1 MANNFVHYGNRI
13 TLGSEGGSGISD
25 IAQKKPYEES
35 DYGGLAVIN
44 GPVQL
49 GYAPLSNPPLGVLDI
64 GPTVSTSGPTALS
77 AVHIKHPSKGIKLDS
92 DDIGVEIDAAKTNTI
107 KAGTLNEY
115 TAPDNTFVG
124 DVNVTSGNFKN
135 SNLVSCTGSSCSWA
149 GSSINTQ
156 GWKGFD
162 IKHPNKKG
170 HRLRHICV
178 EGPEAAVYVRG
189 TLKNSNIIELPEY
202 WKGLIDP
209 ESISITLTPIGSY
222 QELYIKNIEWGQK
235 VTVMNSTSGSIHCFY
250 SIWASRIDGE
260 PLVVEYEGEDPSS
273 YPGNSEQF
281 SISGYDYGRGVDNS

>member
-1 MANNFVHYGNRI
+1 MAHVYHTAATRLTVGSQTAAGI
-13 TLGSEGGSGISD
+13 TNP
-25 IAQKKPYEES
+25 QKLPYES
-35 DYGGLAVIN
+35 SVFGGLSILN
-44 GPVQL
+44 GPVQI
-49 GYAPLSNPPLGVLDI
+49 GVAPLLPVPKGVLDV
-64 GPTVSTSGPTALS
+64 GPTVPTSGPMALS
-77 AVHIKHPSKGIKLDS
+77 AINVTHPVKGIQVTS
-92 DDIGVEIDAAKTNTI
+92 TAIGIEITAAGLNRITAPENFFI
-107 KAGTLNEY
+107 GNVNISGGTLR
-115 TAPDNTFVG
+115 
-124 DVNVTSGNFKN
+124 N
-135 SNLVSCTGSSCSWA
+135 SPLLSCTGTSCAWS
-149 GSSINTQ
+149 GSTINTQ

-162 IKHPNKKG
+162 IQHPNKKG
-170 HRLRHICV
+170 HRLRHVCV

-189 TLKNSNIIELPEY
+189 TLKDSNFIQLPEY
-202 WKGLIDP
+202 WKGLVDP

>member
-1 MANNFVHYGNRI
+1 MAHVYHTAATRLTVGSQTAAGI
-13 TLGSEGGSGISD
+13 TNP
-25 IAQKKPYEES
+25 QKLPYES
-35 DYGGLAVIN
+35 SVFGGLSILN
-44 GPVQL
+44 GPVQI
-49 GYAPLSNPPLGVLDI
+49 GVAPVLPVPKGVLDV
-64 GPTVSTSGPTALS
+64 GPTVPTSGPIALS
-77 AVHIKHPSKGIKLDS
+77 AINVTHPVKGIQVTS
-92 DDIGVEIDAAKTNTI
+92 TAIGIEITAAGLNRITAPENFFIGNVNITG
-107 KAGTLNEY
+107 GTLR
-115 TAPDNTFVG
+115 
-124 DVNVTSGNFKN
+124 N
-135 SNLVSCTGSSCSWA
+135 SPLLSCTGSSCSWT
-149 GSSINTQ
+149 GSTINRQ

>member
-1 MANNFVHYGNRI
+1 MK
-13 TLGSEGGSGISD
+13 L
-25 IAQKKPYEES
+25 PYEKS
-35 DYGGLAVIN
+35 PLGGLSILN
-44 GPVQL
+44 GPVQI
-49 GYAPLSNPPLGVLDI
+49 GVAPLSPVPKGVLDV
-64 GPTVSTSGPTALS
+64 GPSVPTSGPVAL
-77 AVHIKHPSKGIKLDS
+77 AAINVTHPVKGIQITS
-92 DDIGVEIDAAKTNTI
+92 TAIGLEINAAGLNRITAPENYFIGNVNITG
-107 KAGTLNEY
+107 GTLR
-115 TAPDNTFVG
+115 
-124 DVNVTSGNFKN
+124 N
-135 SNLVSCTGSSCSWA
+135 SPLLSCTGSSCSWT
-149 GSSINTQ
+149 GSTINRQ

-162 IKHPNKKG
+162 IQHPNKKG
-170 HRLRHICV
+170 HRLRHVCV

-202 WKGLIDP
+202 WKGLVDP

-273 YPGNSEQF
+273 YPGSSEQF

>member
-1 MANNFVHYGNRI
+1 MAHVYHTAATRLTVGSQTAAGI
-13 TLGSEGGSGISD
+13 TNP
-25 IAQKKPYEES
+25 QKLPYETS
-35 DYGGLAVIN
+35 VFGGLSILN
-44 GPVQL
+44 GPVQI
-49 GYAPLSNPPLGVLDI
+49 GVAPLTPVPKGVLDI
-64 GPTVSTSGPTALS
+64 GPSVPTSGPVAL
-77 AVHIKHPSKGIKLDS
+77 AAINVTHPVKGIQITS
-92 DDIGVEIDAAKTNTI
+92 TAIGLEINAAGLNRITAPENFFIGNVNITG
-107 KAGTLNEY
+107 GTLR
-115 TAPDNTFVG
+115 
-124 DVNVTSGNFKN
+124 N
-135 SNLVSCTGSSCSWA
+135 SPLLSCTGSRCSWT
-149 GSSINTQ
+149 GSTINRQ

>member
-1 MANNFVHYGNRI
+1 MAHNFVSSGNRL
-13 TLGSEGGSGISD
+13 TVGSQTAAGI
-25 IAQKKPYEES
+25 ANPQKLPYES
-35 DYGGLAVIN
+35 SAFGGLSILN
-44 GPVQL
+44 GPVQI
-49 GYAPLSNPPLGVLDI
+49 GVAPLLPVPKGVLDV
-64 GPTVSTSGPTALS
+64 GPSVPTSGPIALS
-77 AVHIKHPSKGIKLDS
+77 AINVTHPVKGIQVTS
-92 DDIGVEIDAAKTNTI
+92 TAIGIEITAAGLNRITAPENFFIGNVNITG
-107 KAGTLNEY
+107 GTLR
-115 TAPDNTFVG
+115 
-124 DVNVTSGNFKN
+124 N
-135 SNLVSCTGSSCSWA
+135 SPLLSCTGSSCSWT
-149 GSSINTQ
+149 GSTINRQ

-202 WKGLIDP
+202 WKGLVDP

>member
-1 MANNFVHYGNRI
+1 MAHVFSTSASRLTVGSQTAAGI
-13 TLGSEGGSGISD
+13 TNP
-25 IAQKKPYEES
+25 QKLPYEKS
-35 DYGGLAVIN
+35 LFGGLSILN
-44 GPVQL
+44 GPVQI
-49 GYAPLSNPPLGVLDI
+49 GVAPLLPVPKGVLDV
-64 GPTVSTSGPTALS
+64 GPTVPTSGPVALS
-77 AVHIKHPSKGIKLDS
+77 AINVTHPVKGIQVTS
-92 DDIGVEIDAAKTNTI
+92 TAIGIEIVAAGLNRITAPENFFIGNVNITG
-107 KAGTLNEY
+107 GTLR
-115 TAPDNTFVG
+115 
-124 DVNVTSGNFKN
+124 N
-135 SNLVSCTGSSCSWA
+135 SPLLSCTGSSCSWT
-149 GSSINTQ
+149 GSTINRQ

-170 HRLRHICV
+170 HRLRHVCV

>member
-1 MANNFVHYGNRI
+1 MAHIFKTFANRL
-13 TLGSEGGSGISD
+13 TVGSQTAAGIVNP
-25 IAQKKPYEES
+25 QKLPYES
-35 DYGGLAVIN
+35 SVFGGLSILN
-44 GPVQL
+44 GPVQI
-49 GYAPLSNPPLGVLDI
+49 GVAPVLPVPKGVLDV
-64 GPTVSTSGPTALS
+64 GTSVPTSGPVALS
-77 AVHIKHPSKGIKLDS
+77 AINVTHPVKGIQVTS
-92 DDIGVEIDAAKTNTI
+92 TAIGIEITAAGLNRITAPENFFIGNVNITG
-107 KAGTLNEY
+107 GTLR
-115 TAPDNTFVG
+115 
-124 DVNVTSGNFKN
+124 N
-135 SNLVSCTGSSCSWA
+135 SPLLSCTGSSCSWT
-149 GSSINTQ
+149 GSTINRQ

-170 HRLRHICV
+170 HRLRHVCV

>member
-1 MANNFVHYGNRI
+1 MAHVFSTSGSRLTIGSQTAAGI
-13 TLGSEGGSGISD
+13 TNV
-25 IAQKKPYEES
+25 QKLPYEAS
-35 DYGGLAVIN
+35 VFGGLSILN
-44 GPVQL
+44 GPVQI
-49 GYAPLSNPPLGVLDI
+49 GVAPLSPVPKGVLDI
-64 GPTVSTSGPTALS
+64 GPSVPTSGPSAL
-77 AVHIKHPSKGIKLDS
+77 AAINVTHPVKGIQITS
-92 DDIGVEIDAAKTNTI
+92 TAIGLEINAAGLNRITAPENYFIGNVNITG
-107 KAGTLNEY
+107 GTLR
-115 TAPDNTFVG
+115 
-124 DVNVTSGNFKN
+124 N
-135 SNLVSCTGSSCSWA
+135 SPLLSCTGSSCSWT
-149 GSSINTQ
+149 GSTINRQ

-170 HRLRHICV
+170 HRLRHVCV

-202 WKGLIDP
+202 WKGLVDP

>member
-1 MANNFVHYGNRI
+1 MAHIFKTFANRL
-13 TLGSEGGSGISD
+13 TVGSQTAAGI
-25 IAQKKPYEES
+25 ANPQKLPYEKS
-35 DYGGLAVIN
+35 PFGGLSILN
-44 GPVQL
+44 GPVQI
-49 GYAPLSNPPLGVLDI
+49 GVAPLTPVPKGVLDI
-64 GPTVSTSGPTALS
+64 GPSVPTSGPIALS
-77 AVHIKHPSKGIKLDS
+77 AVNILHPVKGIVVTCAA
-92 DDIGVEIDAAKTNTI
+92 IGFEVKAPTNI
-107 KAGTLNEY
+107 VIGNI
-115 TAPDNTFVG
+115 
-124 DVNVTSGNFKN
+124 NVTGNVVITG
-135 SNLVSCTGSSCSWA
+135 NLNGTGTCTFPTFRG
-149 GSSINTQ
+149 SINVQ

-170 HRLRHICV
+170 HRLRHVCV

-202 WKGLIDP
+202 WKGLVDP

-273 YPGNSEQF
+273 YPGSSEQF

>member
-1 MANNFVHYGNRI
+1 MAHNFNCSGTRLTIGSQSVAGI
-13 TLGSEGGSGISD
+13 TNV
-25 IAQKKPYEES
+25 QKLPYES
-35 DYGGLAVIN
+35 STFGGLSILN
-44 GPVQL
+44 GPVQI
-49 GYAPLSNPPLGVLDI
+49 GVAPLSAIPLGVLHV
-64 GPTVSTSGPTALS
+64 GPSTPTSGPIALS
-77 AVHIKHPSKGIKLDS
+77 AIQVTHPVKGIKVDAVGEGV
-92 DDIGVEIDAAKTNTI
+92 DIIAGVM
-107 KAGTLNEY
+107 GLRV
-115 TAPDNTFVG
+115 TAPNNYIWG
-124 DVNVTSGNFKN
+124 NLQVNDAIVLSKIKN
-135 SNLVSCTGSSCSWA
+135 STGTSCSFS
-149 GSSINTQ
+149 GSSINRQ

-202 WKGLIDP
+202 WKGLVDP

>member
-1 MANNFVHYGNRI
+1 MAHVFSTSGSRLTIGSQTAAGI
-13 TLGSEGGSGISD
+13 TNP
-25 IAQKKPYEES
+25 QKLPYEAS
-35 DYGGLAVIN
+35 VFGGLSILN
-44 GPVQL
+44 GPVQI
-49 GYAPLSNPPLGVLDI
+49 GVAPLTPVPKGVLDV
-64 GPTVSTSGPTALS
+64 GPTVPTSGPMALS
-77 AVHIKHPSKGIKLDS
+77 AINVTHPVKGIQITS
-92 DDIGVEIDAAKTNTI
+92 TAIGFQVAAPTNIILGNISITGNVVLTGNLT
-107 KAGTLNEY
+107 GTG
-115 TAPDNTFVG
+115 TCVFPTFQG
-124 DVNVTSGNFKN
+124 NINV
-135 SNLVSCTGSSCSWA
+135 
-149 GSSINTQ
+149 Q

-170 HRLRHICV
+170 YRLRHVCV

-202 WKGLIDP
+202 WKGLVDP

>member
-1 MANNFVHYGNRI
+1 MAHNFNCSGTRLTIGSQSVAGI
-13 TLGSEGGSGISD
+13 TN
-25 IAQKKPYEES
+25 AQKLPYES
-35 DYGGLAVIN
+35 STFGGLSILN
-44 GPVQL
+44 GPVQI
-49 GYAPLSNPPLGVLDI
+49 GVAPLSAIPLGVLHV
-64 GPTVSTSGPTALS
+64 GPSTPTSGPIALS
-77 AVHIKHPSKGIKLDS
+77 AIQVTHPVKGIKVDAVGEGV
-92 DDIGVEIDAAKTNTI
+92 DIIAGVM
-107 KAGTLNEY
+107 GLRV
-115 TAPDNTFVG
+115 TAPNNYVW
-124 DVNVTSGNFKN
+124 GNLQVADAIVLSKIKN
-135 SNLVSCTGSSCSWA
+135 STGTSCSFS
-149 GSSINTQ
+149 GSSINRQ

-170 HRLRHICV
+170 HRLRHVCV

-250 SIWASRIDGE
+250 SFWDSRIDGE

-273 YPGNSEQF
+273 YPGSSEQF
-281 SISGYDYGRGVDNS
+281 SISGFDYGRGVDNS

>member
-1 MANNFVHYGNRI
+1 MAHVFHTAASRLTVGSQTAAGI
-13 TLGSEGGSGISD
+13 TNP
-25 IAQKKPYEES
+25 QKLPYEAS
-35 DYGGLAVIN
+35 VFGGLSILN
-44 GPVQL
+44 GPVQM
-49 GYAPLSNPPLGVLDI
+49 GIAPLSPVPLGVLHV
-64 GPTVSTSGPTALS
+64 GPTVPTSGPIALS
-77 AVHIKHPSKGIKLDS
+77 AIHVTHPVKGIKVDAVGEGV
-92 DDIGVEIDAAKTNTI
+92 DIIAGVM
-107 KAGTLNEY
+107 GLRV
-115 TAPDNTFVG
+115 TAPNNYIWG
-124 DVNVTSGNFKN
+124 NLQVNDAIVLSKIKN
-135 SNLVSCTGSSCSWA
+135 STGTSCSFSA
-149 GSSINTQ
+149 SSINVQ

-170 HRLRHICV
+170 HRLRHVCV

>member
-1 MANNFVHYGNRI
+1 MANVYVSIGNRL
-13 TLGSEGGSGISD
+13 TVGGEASVAPSPSM
-25 IAQKKPYEES
+25 KLPYEKS
-35 DYGGLAVIN
+35 PLGGLSILN
-44 GPVQL
+44 GPVQI
-49 GYAPLSNPPLGVLDI
+49 GVAPLSPVPKGVLDV
-64 GPTVSTSGPTALS
+64 GPSVPTSGPIALS
-77 AVHIKHPSKGIKLDS
+77 AIHVTHPVKGMKVEAATEGV
-92 DDIGVEIDAAKTNTI
+92 DIIAGVM
-107 KAGTLNEY
+107 GLRV
-115 TAPDNTFVG
+115 TAPNNYIWG
-124 DVNVTSGNFKN
+124 NLQVNDAIVLSKIKN
-135 SNLVSCTGSSCSWA
+135 STGTSCSFS
-149 GSSINTQ
+149 GSSINRQ

-170 HRLRHICV
+170 HRLRHVCV

-202 WKGLIDP
+202 WKGFIDP

>member
-1 MANNFVHYGNRI
+1 MAHNFVSSGNRLTVGSQTAAGI
-13 TLGSEGGSGISD
+13 TNP
-25 IAQKKPYEES
+25 QKLPYES
-35 DYGGLAVIN
+35 SVFPGLSILN
-44 GPVQL
+44 GPVQI
-49 GYAPLSNPPLGVLDI
+49 GVAPLSPVPKGVLDI
-64 GPTVSTSGPTALS
+64 GPSVPTSGPVALS
-77 AVHIKHPSKGIKLDS
+77 AVNILHPVKGIKLTS
-92 DDIGVEIDAAKTNTI
+92 TAIGFEVAAPTNTVLGNVTI
-107 KAGTLNEY
+107 TGDVVVAGTQRI
-115 TAPDNTFVG
+115 T
-124 DVNVTSGNFKN
+124 
-135 SNLVSCTGSSCSWA
+135 SNLTVSGTVFSTFQG
-149 GSSINTQ
+149 SINVQ

-170 HRLRHICV
+170 HRLRHVCV

-273 YPGNSEQF
+273 YRGSSEQF

>member
-1 MANNFVHYGNRI
+1 MAHNFNCSGTRLTIGSQSVAGI
-13 TLGSEGGSGISD
+13 TN
-25 IAQKKPYEES
+25 AQKLPYES
-35 DYGGLAVIN
+35 STFGGLSILN
-44 GPVQL
+44 GPVQI
-49 GYAPLSNPPLGVLDI
+49 GVAPLSAIPLGVLHV
-64 GPTVSTSGPTALS
+64 GPSTPTSGPIALS
-77 AVHIKHPSKGIKLDS
+77 AIQVTHPVKGIKVDAVGEGV
-92 DDIGVEIDAAKTNTI
+92 DIIAGVM
-107 KAGTLNEY
+107 GLRV
-115 TAPDNTFVG
+115 TAPNNYVW
-124 DVNVTSGNFKN
+124 GNLQVADAIVLSKIKN
-135 SNLVSCTGSSCSWA
+135 STGTSCSFS
-149 GSSINTQ
+149 GSSINRQ

-162 IKHPNKKG
+162 IKHPNKKV
-170 HRLRHICV
+170 HRLRHVCV

-273 YPGNSEQF
+273 YPGSSEQF

>member
-1 MANNFVHYGNRI
+1 MAHNFVSSGSRLTVGSQTSAGI
-13 TLGSEGGSGISD
+13 TNP
-25 IAQKKPYEES
+25 QKLPYES
-35 DYGGLAVIN
+35 SAFGGLSILN
-44 GPVQL
+44 GPVQI
-49 GYAPLSNPPLGVLDI
+49 GVAPLLPVPKGVLDV
-64 GPTVSTSGPTALS
+64 GPSVPTSGPVAL
-77 AVHIKHPSKGIKLDS
+77 AAINVTHPVKGIQVTS
-92 DDIGVEIDAAKTNTI
+92 TAIGIEITAAGLNRITAPENFFIGNVNITG
-107 KAGTLNEY
+107 GTLR
-115 TAPDNTFVG
+115 
-124 DVNVTSGNFKN
+124 N
-135 SNLVSCTGSSCSWA
+135 SPLLSCTGSSCSWT
-149 GSSINTQ
+149 GSTINRQ

-170 HRLRHICV
+170 HRLRHVCV

>member
-1 MANNFVHYGNRI
+1 MAHIFKTFANRL
-13 TLGSEGGSGISD
+13 TVGSQTAAGIVNP
-25 IAQKKPYEES
+25 QKLPYES
-35 DYGGLAVIN
+35 STFGGLSILN
-44 GPVQL
+44 GPVQI
-49 GYAPLSNPPLGVLDI
+49 GVAPLSPVPKGVLDI
-64 GPTVSTSGPTALS
+64 GPSVPTSGPIALS
-77 AVHIKHPSKGIKLDS
+77 AVHIIHPVKGIQITS
-92 DDIGVEIDAAKTNTI
+92 AAIGFEVKAPTNSVIGNINIT
-107 KAGTLNEY
+107 G
-115 TAPDNTFVG
+115 
-124 DVNVTSGNFKN
+124 NVTQTGNQVVTGNINGTGTCAFPTFSG
-135 SNLVSCTGSSCSWA
+135 
-149 GSSINTQ
+149 SINVQ

-170 HRLRHICV
+170 HRLRHVCV

>member
-1 MANNFVHYGNRI
+1 MAHVYHTAATRLTVGSQTAAGI
-13 TLGSEGGSGISD
+13 TNP
-25 IAQKKPYEES
+25 QKLPYES
-35 DYGGLAVIN
+35 SVFGGLSILN
-44 GPVQL
+44 GPVQI
-49 GYAPLSNPPLGVLDI
+49 GVAPVLPVPKGVLDV
-64 GPTVSTSGPTALS
+64 GPSVPTSGPVAL
-77 AVHIKHPSKGIKLDS
+77 AAINVTHPVKGIQVTS
-92 DDIGVEIDAAKTNTI
+92 TAIGIEITAAGLNRITAPENFFIGNVNITG
-107 KAGTLNEY
+107 GTLR
-115 TAPDNTFVG
+115 
-124 DVNVTSGNFKN
+124 N
-135 SNLVSCTGSSCSWA
+135 SPLLSCTGSSCSWS
-149 GSSINTQ
+149 GSTINTQ

-170 HRLRHICV
+170 HRLRHVCV

-202 WKGLIDP
+202 WKGLVDP